1 MELHESGEMYLE
13 TILVLKNRLGL
24 VRSIDIANE
33 MGFSKP
39 TISVAMKKYREDGL
53 VSMDDQGFINL
64 TEEGRDIAEKIYERH
79 QVISHVLMA
88 LGVSEKH
95 ATEDACKMEH
105 DISDETFAVLKKE
118 YARLLQKDKNQQ
130 DRSGYEVRADFCVPF
145 LLLEAAENYDKIIR

>member
-53 VSMDDQGFINL
+53 VSMDNQGFINL

-79 QVISHVLMA
+79 QVISYVLMA

-118 YARLLQKDKNQQ
+118 YARLLQK
-130 DRSGYEVRADFCVPF
+130 R
-145 LLLEAAENYDKIIR
+145 

>member
-39 TISVAMKKYREDGL
+39 TISVAMKKL

-118 YARLLQKDKNQQ
+118 YARLLQK
-130 DRSGYEVRADFCVPF
+130 R
-145 LLLEAAENYDKIIR
+145 

>member
-39 TISVAMKKYREDGL
+39 TISVAMKKYRVDGL
-53 VSMDDQGFINL
+53 VSLVDQGFINL
-64 TEEGRDIAEKIYERH
+64 TEEGRDIAEKIYERQ

-105 DISDETFAVLKKE
+105 DIRDETFAVLKKE
-118 YARLLQKDKNQQ
+118 YARLLQK
-130 DRSGYEVRADFCVPF
+130 R
-145 LLLEAAENYDKIIR
+145 

>member
-79 QVISHVLMA
+79 QVISQVLMA

-118 YARLLQKDKNQQ
+118 YARLLQK
-130 DRSGYEVRADFCVPF
+130 R
-145 LLLEAAENYDKIIR
+145 